1 MDINHKP
8 EKFCSIFADSYYQP
22 KVWIIFKLKFTIG
35 CKNQIINRMG
45 NKLLTYS
52 SITKKVVMALAG
64 LFLITF
70 LVIHLVINLLLL
82 SNDNGAAYMVAVEFM
97 TTNPLI
103 KIMEIFLFGGFAIHI
118 IFGVILQV
126 QNWMARPVRY
136 KVEGFSHLS
145 FFSKYMI
152 HTGAIIFVFLCVHFF
167 NFYFVKLGLVSPPEG
182 LGKED
187 FYQMAVLLFANKFYA
202 ILYVV
207 LMVFLGFHLHHAFQS
222 AFQTLGLNHTKY
234 TPFIKVVSTIYA
246 ILVPLGFASIPL
258 FFMFIK

>member
-1 MDINHKP
+1 
-8 EKFCSIFADSYYQP
+8 
-22 KVWIIFKLKFTIG
+22 
-35 CKNQIINRMG
+35 MG
-45 NKLLTYS
+45 NKLLFYS

-70 LVIHLVINLLLL
+70 LVIHLGINLLLL
-82 SNDNGAAYMVAVEFM
+82 CKDDGATYTEAVKFM

-118 IFGVILQV
+118 IIGLTIQI

-152 HTGAIIFVFLCVHFF
+152 HTGAIIFIFLCVHFS
-167 NFYFVKLGLVSPPEG
+167 NFYFVKLGWVSPPAG
-182 LGKED
+182 VGQED
-187 FYQMAVLLFANKFYA
+187 FYQMATLLFADKFYA

-207 LMVFLGFHLHHAFQS
+207 LMIFLGFHLHHAFQS

-234 TPFIKVVSTIYA
+234 TPFIKAVSTFYSVV
-246 ILVPLGFASIPL
+246 VPLGFASIPL
-258 FFMFIK
+258 FFIFIK

>member
-1 MDINHKP
+1 
-8 EKFCSIFADSYYQP
+8 
-22 KVWIIFKLKFTIG
+22 
-35 CKNQIINRMG
+35 MG
-45 NKLLTYS
+45 NKLLSYS

-64 LFLITF
+64 LFLLSF
-70 LVIHLVINLLLL
+70 LLIHLAINLLLL
-82 SNDNGAAYMVAVEFM
+82 RSDGGAAYSVAVEFM

-103 KIMEIFLFGGFAIHI
+103 KIMEIFLMGGFAIHI
-118 IFGVILQV
+118 IIGVIIQI

-152 HTGAIIFVFLCVHFF
+152 HTGAIIFVFLAVHFT
-167 NFYFVKLGLVSPPEG
+167 NFYFVKLGWVNPPEG
-182 LGKED
+182 LGKEE
-187 FYQMAVLLFANKFYA
+187 FYQMAALLFADRFYA

-207 LMVFLGFHLHHAFQS
+207 LMIFLGFHLHHAFQS

-234 TPFIKVVSTIYA
+234 TPFIKIVSTIYS
-246 ILVPLGFASIPL
+246 IVVPLGFASIPL

>member
-1 MDINHKP
+1 
-8 EKFCSIFADSYYQP
+8 
-22 KVWIIFKLKFTIG
+22 
-35 CKNQIINRMG
+35 MG
-45 NKLLTYS
+45 NKLLSYS
-52 SITKKVVMALAG
+52 SITKKIVMALAG

-70 LVIHLVINLLLL
+70 LVVHLAINLLLL
-82 SNDNGAAYMVAVEFM
+82 GNDDGAAFMIAVEFM

-103 KIMEIFLFGGFAIHI
+103 KGMEIFLFGGFAIHI
-118 IFGVILQV
+118 VIGVFIQI

-136 KVEGFSHLS
+136 KVEGYSHLS

-152 HTGAIIFVFLCVHFF
+152 HTGAIIFIFLCVHFF
-167 NFYFVKLGLVSPPEG
+167 NFYFVKLGWVSAPEG
-182 LGKED
+182 VGQHD
-187 FYQMAVLLFANKFYA
+187 FYQMAILLFADKFYS

-207 LMVFLGFHLHHAFQS
+207 LMIFLGFHLHHAFQS

-234 TPFIKVVSTIYA
+234 TPFIKVVSTIYS

>member
-1 MDINHKP
+1 
-8 EKFCSIFADSYYQP
+8 
-22 KVWIIFKLKFTIG
+22 
-35 CKNQIINRMG
+35 MG
-45 NKLLTYS
+45 NKLLSYS

-82 SNDNGAAYMVAVEFM
+82 SNDGGASYTVAVEFM

-103 KIMEIFLFGGFAIHI
+103 KIMEVFLFGGFAVHI
-118 IFGVILQV
+118 LIGVIIQI

-136 KVEGFSHLS
+136 KVEGYSHLS

-167 NFYFVKLGLVSPPEG
+167 NFYFVKLGWVNPPEG
-182 LGKED
+182 VAQHD
-187 FYQMAVLLFANKFYA
+187 FYQMATILFANKFYA
-202 ILYVV
+202 ILYTV
-207 LMVFLGFHLHHAFQS
+207 LMLFLGFHLHHAFQS

-234 TPFIKVVSTIYA
+234 TPFIKAVSTIYS
-246 ILVPLGFASIPL
+246 IVVPLGFASIPL
-258 FFMFIK
+258 FFIFIK

>member
-1 MDINHKP
+1 
-8 EKFCSIFADSYYQP
+8 
-22 KVWIIFKLKFTIG
+22 
-35 CKNQIINRMG
+35 MG
-45 NKLLTYS
+45 NKLLSYS

-70 LVIHLVINLLLL
+70 LVIHLAINLLLL
-82 SNDNGAAYMVAVEFM
+82 LNDDGAAYGIAVGFM

-103 KIMEIFLFGGFAIHI
+103 KIMEIFLFGGFAIHFLI
-118 IFGVILQV
+118 GVFIQI

-136 KVEGFSHLS
+136 KIEGFSHLS

-152 HTGAIIFVFLCVHFF
+152 HTGAIIFIFLCVHFF
-167 NFYFVKLGLVSPPEG
+167 NFYFVKLGWVNPPAGIGQHE
-182 LGKED
+182 
-187 FYQMAVLLFANKFYA
+187 FYQMATLLFADKFYA

-234 TPFIKVVSTIYA
+234 TPFIKAVSTIYS
-246 ILVPLGFASIPL
+246 IVVPLGFASIPL
-258 FFMFIK
+258 FFIFIK